1 MASPSP
7 SPPPLV
13 ALRTYAAIRM
23 SMVAVIVGLG
33 LSVALEIRRVDGCVQ
48 RSLSAYYYTPVRPV
62 FVGTLIAL
70 GVAMIALWGKTP
82 AEDAFLNLAG
92 ILAAVVAFVPTL
104 DANSCGLPSG
114 MRATALAQVPGRSL
128 DDALIDANAPAVHN
142 NFLVL
147 VAVIVIALAG
157 TAVAAVARVG
167 RGTTPSGPRRLGYAV
182 TWLGAAVAVVVL
194 LVVYRGA
201 DDNASFFNHGLH
213 SWSAVAL
220 FAFVVLAVGA
230 AAVKKRADSGAPTGC
245 EATYWLLA
253 ATMVGSALVIGLT
266 GAAAGADGWYGR
278 HSTFLIEA
286 VLIVLLAVFWI
297 VQTIDRRHEGA
308 PTY

>member
-1 MASPSP
+1 MPS
-7 SPPPLV
+7 SPPLV

-23 SMVAVIVGLG
+23 SMVAVILGLG

-104 DANSCGLPSG
+104 DANSCGLPTG
-114 MRATALAQVPGRSL
+114 MRTAALAPPPGRSL
-128 DDALIDANAPAVHN
+128 DDVLIDANAPAVHN
-142 NFLVL
+142 NFVVL
-147 VAVIVIALAG
+147 VAVIVIALVG
-157 TAVAAVARVG
+157 TAIATIARAV
-167 RGTTPSGPRRLGYAV
+167 RGGSAPPMPRRLGYAL

-201 DDNASFFNHGLH
+201 EDNASFFNHSLH

-230 AAVKKRADSGAPTGC
+230 AAVKERADSGVLTGC
-245 EATYWLLA
+245 ELIYWFLA
-253 ATMVGSALVIGLT
+253 AAMVGSALVIGLT
-266 GAAAGADGWYGR
+266 GGSADADSWYGR
-278 HSTFLIEA
+278 HSTFVLEA

>member
-1 MASPSP
+1 MPS
-7 SPPPLV
+7 SPPLV

-23 SMVAVIVGLG
+23 SMVAVILGLG

-104 DANSCGLPSG
+104 DANSCGLPTG
-114 MRATALAQVPGRSL
+114 MRTAALAPPPGRSL
-128 DDALIDANAPAVHN
+128 DDVLIDANAPAVHN
-142 NFLVL
+142 NFVVL
-147 VAVIVIALAG
+147 VAVIVIALVG
-157 TAVAAVARVG
+157 TAIATIARAV
-167 RGTTPSGPRRLGYAV
+167 RGGSGPSTPRRLGYAV
-182 TWLGAAVAVVVL
+182 TWLGAAAAVVFL

-201 DDNASFFNHGLH
+201 DDNASFFNHSLH

-230 AAVKKRADSGAPTGC
+230 AALKERADSGVLTGC
-245 EATYWLLA
+245 ELIYWLLA
-253 ATMVGSALVIGLT
+253 AAMVGSAVVIGVT
-266 GAAAGADGWYGR
+266 GGSADAAGWYGR
-278 HSTFLIEA
+278 HSIFLLEA

>member
-1 MASPSP
+1 MPS
-7 SPPPLV
+7 SPPLV
-13 ALRTYAAIRM
+13 ALRTYAAIRI
-23 SMVAVIVGLG
+23 SMVTVIVGLG

-104 DANSCGLPSG
+104 DANSCGLPTG
-114 MRATALAQVPGRSL
+114 MRAAALAPGPGKSL

-142 NFLVL
+142 NFVVL

-157 TAVAAVARVG
+157 TAVAAIARVV
-167 RGTTPSGPRRLGYAV
+167 RGGSVASTPRRLGYAV
-182 TWLGAAVAVVVL
+182 TWLGAAAAVVVL

-201 DDNASFFNHGLH
+201 DDNDSFFNHGLH

-220 FAFVVLAVGA
+220 FAFVVLAVVA
-230 AAVKKRADSGAPTGC
+230 AAVKKRAESGAPTGC
-245 EATYWLLA
+245 EVTYWLLA
-253 ATMVGSALVIGLT
+253 VAMVGSASVIGLT
-266 GAAAGADGWYGR
+266 GGSADADGWYGR
-278 HSTFLIEA
+278 HSTFLVEA

>member
-1 MASPSP
+1 MPS
-7 SPPPLV
+7 SPPLV

-23 SMVAVIVGLG
+23 SMVAVILGLG

-104 DANSCGLPSG
+104 DANSCGLPTG
-114 MRATALAQVPGRSL
+114 MRTAALAPPPGRSL
-128 DDALIDANAPAVHN
+128 DDVLIDANAPAVHN
-142 NFLVL
+142 NFVVL
-147 VAVIVIALAG
+147 VAVIVIALVG
-157 TAVAAVARVG
+157 TAIATIARAV
-167 RGTTPSGPRRLGYAV
+167 RGGSGPSTPRRLGYAV
-182 TWLGAAVAVVVL
+182 TWLGAAAAVVFL

-201 DDNASFFNHGLH
+201 DDNASFFNHSLH

-230 AAVKKRADSGAPTGC
+230 AALKERADSGVLTGC
-245 EATYWLLA
+245 ELIYWLLA
-253 ATMVGSALVIGLT
+253 AAMVGSALVIGVT
-266 GAAAGADGWYGR
+266 GGSADAAGWYGR
-278 HSTFLIEA
+278 HSIFLLEA

>member
-1 MASPSP
+1 MPS
-7 SPPPLV
+7 SPPLV

-23 SMVAVIVGLG
+23 SMVAVILGLG
-33 LSVALEIRRVDGCVQ
+33 LSVALEVRRVDGCVQ

-92 ILAAVVAFVPTL
+92 VLAAVVAFVPTL
-104 DANSCGLPSG
+104 DANSCGLPAG
-114 MRATALAQVPGRSL
+114 MRASVLAPAGRSL

-142 NFLVL
+142 NFVVL
-147 VAVIVIALAG
+147 VVVIVIALAG
-157 TAVAAVARVG
+157 TALAAIARVL
-167 RGTTPSGPRRLGYAV
+167 RGGSPPSTPRRLGYAL
-182 TWLGAAVAVVVL
+182 TWLGSAAAVVVL

-201 DDNASFFNHGLH
+201 DDNGSFFNHRLH

-220 FAFVVLAVGA
+220 FVFVVLAVGA
-230 AAVKKRADSGAPTGC
+230 AAVKKRADTGVLTGC
-245 EATYWLLA
+245 ELTYWLLA
-253 ATMVGSALVIGLT
+253 AAMVGSAAVIGLT
-266 GAAAGADGWYGR
+266 GGLADADGWYAR
-278 HSTFLIEA
+278 HSTFLTEA
-286 VLIVLLAVFWI
+286 VLIVLLAVFWV

-308 PTY
+308 PSY

>member
-1 MASPSP
+1 MPS
-7 SPPPLV
+7 SPPLV

-23 SMVAVIVGLG
+23 SMVAVILGLG

-70 GVAMIALWGKTP
+70 GVAMIALWGKTA

-104 DANSCGLPSG
+104 DANSCGLPTG
-114 MRATALAQVPGRSL
+114 MRAAALAPQPGRSL
-128 DDALIDANAPAVHN
+128 DDVLIDANAPAVHN
-142 NFLVL
+142 NFVVL
-147 VAVIVIALAG
+147 VAVIVVALIG
-157 TAVAAVARVG
+157 TAVAAIARVV
-167 RGTTPSGPRRLGYAV
+167 RGGSAPSTPRRLGYAV
-182 TWLGAAVAVVVL
+182 TWLGAAVAVVFL

-201 DDNASFFNHGLH
+201 DDNASFFNHSLH

-230 AAVKKRADSGAPTGC
+230 AAVKERADSGVLTGC
-245 EATYWLLA
+245 ELIYWLLA
-253 ATMVGSALVIGLT
+253 AAMVGSALVIGVT
-266 GAAAGADGWYGR
+266 GGSPDAEGWYGR
-278 HSTFLIEA
+278 HSSFLLEA

>member
-1 MASPSP
+1 MPS
-7 SPPPLV
+7 SPPLV
-13 ALRTYAAIRM
+13 ALRTYAAIRI

-33 LSVALEIRRVDGCVQ
+33 LSVALEIRRGDGCVQ
-48 RSLSAYYYTPVRPV
+48 RSLSAYYYTPVRPI

-104 DANSCGLPSG
+104 DANSCGLPTG
-114 MRATALAQVPGRSL
+114 LRATALAPATGKTL

-142 NFLVL
+142 NFVVL
-147 VAVIVIALAG
+147 VCLVVLALTG
-157 TAVAAVARVG
+157 TAVAAIARIV
-167 RGTTPSGPRRLGYAV
+167 RGGSPPSMPRRLGYAV

-201 DDNASFFNHGLH
+201 DDNDSFFNHSLH

-220 FAFVVLAVGA
+220 FVFVVLAVGA
-230 AAVKKRADSGAPTGC
+230 AAVKKRTDSGAPTGC
-245 EATYWLLA
+245 ELTYWLLA
-253 ATMVGSALVIGLT
+253 AAMAGSALVIGLT
-266 GAAAGADGWYGR
+266 GGPADADGWYGR
-278 HSTFLIEA
+278 HSTFLLEA
-286 VLIVLLAVFWI
+286 VLIVLLGVFWI

>member
-1 MASPSP
+1 MPS
-7 SPPPLV
+7 SPPLV

-33 LSVALEIRRVDGCVQ
+33 LSVALEVRRVDGCVQ

-92 ILAAVVAFVPTL
+92 VLAAVVAFVPTL
-104 DANSCGLPSG
+104 DANSCGLPAG
-114 MRATALAQVPGRSL
+114 MRASVLAPAGRSL

-142 NFLVL
+142 NFVVL
-147 VAVIVIALAG
+147 VVVIVIALAG
-157 TAVAAVARVG
+157 TALAALARVL
-167 RGTTPSGPRRLGYAV
+167 RGGSPPSTPRRLGYAL
-182 TWLGAAVAVVVL
+182 TWLGSAAAVVVL

-201 DDNASFFNHGLH
+201 DDNDSFFNHRLH

-220 FAFVVLAVGA
+220 FVFVVLAVGA
-230 AAVKKRADSGAPTGC
+230 AAVKKRADTGALTGC
-245 EATYWLLA
+245 ELTYWLLA
-253 ATMVGSALVIGLT
+253 AAMVGSAAVIGLT
-266 GAAAGADGWYGR
+266 GGLADADGWYAR
-278 HSTFLIEA
+278 HSTFLMEA
-286 VLIVLLAVFWI
+286 ALIVLLAVFWV

-308 PTY
+308 PSY